1 MTINA
6 ERKHKNM
13 EIEYTPEEFKQL
25 IGKLP
30 VPQEKS
36 TWLSFET
43 TLRKRGGRMGEY
55 EKKLYHQIQV
65 ILAIQGVNL
74 VILSISL
81 LLILIR
87 R

>member
-1 MTINA
+1 M
-6 ERKHKNM
+6 
-13 EIEYTPEEFKQL
+13 
-25 IGKLP
+25 
-30 VPQEKS
+30 
-36 TWLSFET
+36 WLSFET